1 LLNGYP
7 IQFLK
12 STVKYRIFGFFTNI
26 IVIPFIIILRLI
38 RPWLLI
44 RFGGMISSQIGH
56 FAANTEIYLCEK
68 DAGVNVPK
76 QRYIDILFFAYKPL
90 CNRELAKMWKRVL
103 PHVWP
108 YWISAPIVKGNR
120 LIPHGE
126 LHEIGNNTQNDRD
139 VLNLLDR
146 FPPHLQFTPEEE
158 IRGKQGMRVMG
169 IKHEDPFVCLTVRD
183 RAYLRSH
190 LPEGNWDYHN
200 YRDTDIKNYVL
211 ACEELADRGYFVIRM
226 GAKVHDAMMA
236 RHPRVIDYA
245 TNGMRSEFMDLYLGA
260 KCAFCLS
267 TGTGFDAI
275 PLIFRRPIAYVNLV
289 PLGYLFTFRKQ
300 FLGITKHHVSIIEN
314 RELTLKEIFDRGVGF
329 ALSADEYDSRGI
341 RLIENSSEEIRDL
354 VVEMDE
360 RLKGTWRSQ
369 EGDDSLQKRF
379 WEVFPIKAV
388 DPFRGRPLHGEIRG
402 RFGSDYL
409 RNNPAWLANDSK

>member
-1 LLNGYP
+1 M
-7 IQFLK
+7 
-12 STVKYRIFGFFTNI
+12 KYRIFGFFTNI

-169 IKHEDPFVCLTVRD
+169 IKHEDPCMPYG
-183 RAYLRSH
+183 ARS
-190 LPEGNWDYHN
+190 
-200 YRDTDIKNYVL
+200 
-211 ACEELADRGYFVIRM
+211 
-226 GAKVHDAMMA
+226 
-236 RHPRVIDYA
+236 
-245 TNGMRSEFMDLYLGA
+245 
-260 KCAFCLS
+260 CLS
-267 TGTGFDAI
+267 AQSSAGGQ
-275 PLIFRRPIAYVNLV
+275 
-289 PLGYLFTFRKQ
+289 LG
-300 FLGITKHHVSIIEN
+300 
-314 RELTLKEIFDRGVGF
+314 
-329 ALSADEYDSRGI
+329 LSQ
-341 RLIENSSEEIRDL
+341 L
-354 VVEMDE
+354 
-360 RLKGTWRSQ
+360 
-369 EGDDSLQKRF
+369 
-379 WEVFPIKAV
+379 P
-388 DPFRGRPLHGEIRG
+388 
-402 RFGSDYL
+402 
-409 RNNPAWLANDSK
+409 